1 MWEPMWTYMESIDI
15 YVKMYFHTY
24 GISVFDTLDND
35 YNTASLI
42 TSFSMTMYVHVFA
55 LQPAQAH

>member
-1 MWEPMWTYMESIDI
+1 MESIDI